1 MERSQGSRSLVRS
14 LAGYRIQVVHPTLH
28 TQVASTVS
36 RVGSQ
41 VSTVV
46 SRVGTVVSRVAST
59 QVGSLDSRRLV
70 RKVATP
76 EANRAVTLAVSRR
89 LVSREAEA
97 RGAPRDPVRST
108 EQSTVVHG
116 RLKGLRLRKL
126 VMVQHLSNLD
136 TVVRHSRLATGVLLS
151 TRASRTQDRA
161 ASPGTVPRRSSLDTV
176 ARRKQVASVVPTQ
189 VCLCRRPSARRL
201 RGPRNLRRRE
211 QASLG
216 R

>member
-1 MERSQGSRSLVRS
+1 MERSQGSRSPVRS

-28 TQVASTVS
+28 TQVASTVN

-41 VSTVV
+41 VSAA
-46 SRVGTVVSRVAST
+46 VSRVAST

-70 RKVATP
+70 S
-76 EANRAVTLAVSRR
+76 RA
-89 LVSREAEA
+89 AEA

-116 RLKGLRLRKL
+116 RPKGLRLRKL

-136 TVVRHSRLATGVLLS
+136 TVARLSRQVMEVRHNRRATGVRHS
-151 TRASRTQDRA
+151 TRASPTQDRA
-161 ASPGTVPRRSSLDTV
+161 ASPDTVQRRSRQV
-176 ARRKQVASVVPTQ
+176 ASVVRHRQVASVVPTQ
-189 VCLCRRPSARRL
+189 VCLCRRPWVRRL
-201 RGPRNLRRRE
+201 RALRSQRRRE